1 MLKSENP
8 YSCDYDFVQQGGA
21 MNELTVTITL
31 AEYRDLIE
39 DVTRLNIELDQLK
52 AEKKE
57 LEDKAKSL
65 SEALAACELP
75 RWIKAFANSL
85 AHWGE
90 DQDDDSDDEAEESE
104 DQEDTD

>member
-1 MLKSENP
+1 MLKSEHP
-8 YSCDYDFVQQGGA
+8 YSCDYDFVQQGEA

-39 DVTRLNIELDQLK
+39 DQTRMSLEIDRLK

-65 SEALAACELP
+65 SEALAVCELP
-75 RWIKAFANSL
+75 KWIKAIGNSL

-90 DQDDDSDDEAEESE
+90 DQDDDADDPGEE
-104 DQEDTD
+104 DQEAE

>member
-85 AHWGE
+85 ARWGE
-90 DQDDDSDDEAEESE
+90 DQNDDSDDDEAAER
-104 DQEDTD
+104 EDTD

>member
-1 MLKSENP
+1 MLKSEHP
-8 YSCDYDFVQQGGA
+8 YSCDYDFVQQGEA
-21 MNELTVTITL
+21 MNELTVSITL

-39 DVTRLNIELDQLK
+39 DNTRLNIELDTLK

-57 LEDKAKSL
+57 LEDKVKSL

-75 RWIKAFANSL
+75 KWIKAIGNSL

-90 DQDDDSDDEAEESE
+90 DRDDESDESE
-104 DQEDTD
+104 GQEDTD

>member
-1 MLKSENP
+1 MLKSEHP
-8 YSCDYDFVQQGGA
+8 YSCDYDFVQQGEA

-39 DVTRLNIELDQLK
+39 DSTRLNIELDRLK

-57 LEDKAKSL
+57 LEEKAKAL

-75 RWIKAFANSL
+75 KWIRAIGNSL

-90 DQDDDSDDEAEESE
+90 DQDDPGDKAEESE

>member
-1 MLKSENP
+1 
-8 YSCDYDFVQQGGA
+8 

-31 AEYRDLIE
+31 AEYRDLIA
-39 DVTRLNIELDQLK
+39 DQTRMSLEIDRLK

-65 SEALAACELP
+65 SDALAVCELP
-75 RWIKAFANSL
+75 KWIKAIGNSL

-90 DQDDDSDDEAEESE
+90 DQDDDADDPGEE
-104 DQEDTD
+104 DQEAE

>member
-1 MLKSENP
+1 MLKSEHP
-8 YSCDYDFVQQGGA
+8 YSSDYDFVQQGEA

-39 DVTRLNIELDQLK
+39 DQTRMSLEIDRLK

-65 SEALAACELP
+65 SEALAVCELP
-75 RWIKAFANSL
+75 KWIKAIGNSL

-90 DQDDDSDDEAEESE
+90 DQDDDADDPGEE
-104 DQEDTD
+104 DQEAE